1 MRLIPHSTILYTEM
15 SWVMEMSED
24 IVKTEMG
31 DGDTWILIS
40 ALAELTYVRLDIRH
54 ASTSGF
60 HANVW
65 NEHDMVRP

>member
-1 MRLIPHSTILYTEM
+1 
-15 SWVMEMSED
+15 MEMSED

-40 ALAELTYVRLDIRH
+40 ALAELTYGRLDIRH

-65 NEHDMVRP
+65 NEHDVVRP